1 MLTNKVKEILKD
13 NKLEEAVIIGGLL
26 DDNSIGLFAT
36 AGQPPT
42 MYFDKTI
49 LERKGLQVIVRNK
62 SYEKAYEIINDVF
75 NILNKEVGFN
85 PQQSPFYIGRN
96 EKGYAEFSVNYI
108 ILSY

>member
-13 NKLEEAVIIGGLL
+13 NNLEEVIIIGGLL
-26 DDNSIGLFAT
+26 DDNSVGLFAT
-36 AGQPPT
+36 VGQPPT
-42 MYFDKTI
+42 MYFDKTMF
-49 LERKGLQVIVRNK
+49 ERKGLQVLVRNK
-62 SYEKAYEIINDVF
+62 SYEKAYEIISDVF
-75 NILNKEVGFN
+75 NILNREVGFN